1 MVDNGF
7 KLMDFT
13 LVNQSIID
21 LGFCRSTV
29 PINIAM
35 ATSKRKIYVTIQD
48 LHKLK
53 VLLQAVMSPAYELA
67 GMQRQ
72 YLESL
77 SQEIERA
84 EVVDLKDLPAGVVT
98 IHSKV
103 RYQDL
108 ESGKEDEV
116 TLVMPEEADYSRRL
130 ISILAPIGT
139 ALFAY
144 RKGDELSW
152 EVPAG
157 TRRIKIL
164 DVWPPS
170 TED

>member
-1 MVDNGF
+1 LSKPARDRPALRRVPYF
-7 KLMDFT
+7 FT
-13 LVNQSIID
+13 NK
-21 LGFCRSTV
+21 
-29 PINIAM
+29 INIAM
-35 ATSKRKIYVTIQD
+35 TSTNRKIYVTIQD
-48 LHKLK
+48 LHRLK
-53 VLLQAVMSPAYELA
+53 VLLQAVTSPAYELA
-67 GMQRQ
+67 GQQRK

-77 SQEIERA
+77 SQEIDRA
-84 EVVDLKDLPAGVVT
+84 EVVDRKDLPQGVVT
-98 IHSKV
+98 IQSRV

-116 TLVMPEEADYSRRL
+116 TLVMPEQADYSQRL

-144 RKGDELSW
+144 REGDELSW

-164 DVWPPS
+164 EVWPPKD
-170 TED
+170 EEKA